1 MPDNGAVPLDLSAE
15 LQADVRNGYSPVA
28 QAENA
33 LTTAS
38 KEENYLAKYAPA
50 NTLQGAPGLDVVGNT
65 VAGVQSAASVPGNVT
80 RGAVKGVASQGL
92 DILSLIQRFTGG
104 WEEIAKTAQ
113 DMGIPMDA
121 GTIENLIGGMAQA
134 NVAPDP
140 DSTVQQIVH
149 PIAKYLSTFVPV
161 AGGVGAAAR
170 AGGYASKLGKMG
182 ASTAITDFMQNPNSG
197 STVDALE
204 AVVGWFNPEADPA
217 ILEFLKSRKDKPELV
232 NRLNAAFTGATVGL
246 TFDAALQSLRFLR
259 GQMQATIAKRR
270 IERAAQKGRT
280 SMEEVQRT
288 VKHVTERDP
297 SESALQ
303 YSQRVRS
310 NARVDRINETFAR
323 WGVDPIG
330 YETGTAR
337 DAPRS
342 SRQREGSKLP
352 MGNRGLK
359 DAKEAAMEKTVIDEM
374 IAGEP
379 VIAHEMVAL
388 IRELMES
395 GKGNIK
401 PADMKRLA
409 AGSKT
414 QSQTVT
420 LYRGGNPEKGH
431 FWAENESTA
440 RTFAGDGGE
449 LTKRRFKFGSVLEA
463 RNWQE
468 AKQKLGLPQSA
479 TMSELVEAVQ
489 KSQYDAVSYSGAF
502 GGVKNREYIV
512 NQNRVK

>member
-1 MPDNGAVPLDLSAE
+1 
-15 LQADVRNGYSPVA
+15 
-28 QAENA
+28 
-33 LTTAS
+33 
-38 KEENYLAKYAPA
+38 
-50 NTLQGAPGLDVVGNT
+50 
-65 VAGVQSAASVPGNVT
+65 
-80 RGAVKGVASQGL
+80 
-92 DILSLIQRFTGG
+92 
-104 WEEIAKTAQ
+104 
-113 DMGIPMDA
+113 
-121 GTIENLIGGMAQA
+121 
-134 NVAPDP
+134 
-140 DSTVQQIVH
+140 
-149 PIAKYLSTFVPV
+149 
-161 AGGVGAAAR
+161 
-170 AGGYASKLGKMG
+170 
-182 ASTAITDFMQNPNSG
+182 
-197 STVDALE
+197 
-204 AVVGWFNPEADPA
+204 
-217 ILEFLKSRKDKPELV
+217 
-232 NRLNAAFTGATVGL
+232 
-246 TFDAALQSLRFLR
+246 
-259 GQMQATIAKRR
+259 
-270 IERAAQKGRT
+270 
-280 SMEEVQRT
+280 
-288 VKHVTERDP
+288 
-297 SESALQ
+297 
-303 YSQRVRS
+303 
-310 NARVDRINETFAR
+310 
-323 WGVDPIG
+323 
-330 YETGTAR
+330 
-337 DAPRS
+337 
-342 SRQREGSKLP
+342 